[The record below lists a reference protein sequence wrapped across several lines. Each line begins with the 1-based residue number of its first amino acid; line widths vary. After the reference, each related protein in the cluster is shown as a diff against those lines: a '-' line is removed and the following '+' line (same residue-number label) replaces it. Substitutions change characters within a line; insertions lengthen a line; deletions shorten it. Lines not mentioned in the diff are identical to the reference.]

1 MSMKSLK
8 KAVSEKPKDNFE
20 MGTVI
25 RWESDAGY
33 NVFLYAAMKTP
44 VGWAT
49 TSRTGNNYVPQN
61 LTFDELLEVLG
72 RTEVQDVMVARGDAW
87 EPVSSS

>member
-8 KAVSEKPKDNFE
+8 EAVKTARKDKFE

-33 NVFLYAAMKTP
+33 NVFLYAAIKTP
-44 VGWAT
+44 VGWST
-49 TSRTGNNYVPQN
+49 TSTTGNRFVPQT
-61 LTFDELLEVLG
+61 LTFDALLDILG
-72 RTEVQDVMVARGDAW
+72 RSETQDVMVAEGDAW
-87 EPVSSS
+87 NPVSS